1 MSSWEA
7 CGGLSSPPSGRPKLS
22 VLALAPTR
30 KPDKAA
36 LSSFNTSEQR
46 FKPLVKG
53 MTGKPG
59 PGQYDALDQYSMAAD
74 LQRKTHGRNGVFG
87 STTRRFHTL
96 KQDPVPGAGTYNPA
110 AAGSAKDD
118 KEEVH
123 AIPVS

>member
-46 FKPLVKG
+46 FKPLVKE
-53 MTGKPG
+53 GKPG
-59 PGQYDALDQYSMAAD
+59 PGQYDQLDQYTFVAD
-74 LQRKTHGRNGVFG
+74 LQERVARQAFA
-87 STTRRFHTL
+87 
-96 KQDPVPGAGTYNPA
+96 DP
-110 AAGSAKDD
+110 
-118 KEEVH
+118 H
-123 AIPVS
+123 AM